1 MAFSG
6 ACALLN
12 LVVFYFC
19 MPQWKGIEE
28 FDDRPGVWGFWIMVT
43 AMVFMGLIFGVAGVL
58 QTYLERILDIGYS
71 TAHMGMM
78 FWFKVVLFFG
88 VIFLYGVLLTVY
100 HLFTL
105 KKASE

>member
-1 MAFSG
+1 
-6 ACALLN
+6 
-12 LVVFYFC
+12 
-19 MPQWKGIEE
+19 
-28 FDDRPGVWGFWIMVT
+28 
-43 AMVFMGLIFGVAGVL
+43 
-58 QTYLERILDIGYS
+58 
-71 TAHMGMM
+71 MGMM

>member
-1 MAFSG
+1 M
-6 ACALLN
+6 
-12 LVVFYFC
+12 
-19 MPQWKGIEE
+19 
-28 FDDRPGVWGFWIMVT
+28 
-43 AMVFMGLIFGVAGVL
+43 L